1 MKNGFL
7 LCLFLLGSIM
17 VNAQVVLTEDFS
29 GTFPPSGWS
38 IDAHAANWSAENS
51 AAAGGVAPEAF
62 MSWSPQFNG
71 ATRLISPQLNLAG
84 ETTLLLQFRQFIDHY
99 DGSYQIGVAT
109 RSNGGAWTNAWTTT
123 ITDPVP
129 ATIVNVPIS
138 DANVN
143 SATFQFCIFFSGNS
157 YNINSWQLDD
167 IQLLIPSEVDGSVS
181 ALDVPTYFVGS
192 ADVKGTF
199 TNVGTTPVESFK
211 INWNLDGG
219 ADYSDLIT
227 GQNITLGQSVNFTS
241 NTQVT
246 PTAGVHSLSVW
257 VTEVNGLATGDDNT
271 SNDTLSK
278 TLRIPTQTIAKTP
291 MFEEF
296 TSSTCSPCASFNNGT
311 FNPFLSQN
319 EDQLVYVKYQMNW
332 PGNGDPYYTAEGG
345 SRRNYYGV
353 NAVPMLYIDGK
364 NVSTTSGPINAAFN
378 ASLATPAFVQ
388 IDPYYAIDGNV
399 IIVKGQFLSFAE
411 LAAATLHIVV
421 FENVTTGNVATNGE
435 TEFHHVMMK
444 MLPDGNGQAIP
455 IVGQGQAFLF
465 DYTFDMSSTNVEEM
479 SDLSVAV
486 FLQDDETKD
495 IFQAAY
501 ADLSGVGVNEK
512 EVLKLNIYPNP
523 VSDKINIVLPSA
535 NGDNYTLQLFD
546 GRGQL
551 VYETAVSQTGN
562 IFSLDN
568 NFGYGVY
575 NVRLISNSEY
585 YTGKFVSTK

>member
-1 MKNGFL
+1 MKNGLL
-7 LCLFLLGSIM
+7 LCLLLVGSLI

-38 IDAHAANWSAENS
+38 IDAHAANWSAEQS

-71 ATRLISPQLNLAG
+71 ATRLISPQLDLTG
-84 ETTLLLQFRQFIDHY
+84 ETTLLLQFRHFIDHY
-99 DGSYQIGVAT
+99 DGSYQIGVST
-109 RSNGGAWTNAWTTT
+109 RSNGGTWTNAWTAT

-129 ATIVNVPIS
+129 ATIVNVPIA

-143 SATFQFCIFFSGNS
+143 SATFQFCIFFNGNS

-167 IQLLIPSEVDGSVS
+167 IQLIIPSETDGSVT
-181 ALDVPTYFVGS
+181 ALNVPTYFLGS
-192 ADVKGTF
+192 TDVKGTF
-199 TNVGTTPVESFK
+199 TNVGTTPVQSFR

-219 ADYSDLIT
+219 AVNSDLIS
-227 GQNITLGQSVNFTS
+227 GQNITLGQTFDFTS
-241 NTQVT
+241 GTQVT
-246 PTAGVHSLSVW
+246 PDAGVHSLSVW
-257 VTEVNGLATGDDNT
+257 VSEVNGLSTGDDNPA
-271 SNDTLSK
+271 NDSLSK
-278 TLRIPTQTIAKTP
+278 TLRIPTQTLAKTP

-311 FNPFLSQN
+311 FNPFLSQH
-319 EDQLVYVKYQMNW
+319 EDELVYVKYQMNW

-388 IDPYYAIDGNV
+388 IDPYYAIDGNN
-399 IIVKGQFLSFAE
+399 IIVKGQFLSYAE

-421 FENVTTGNVATNGE
+421 YENVTTGNVATNGE

-455 IVGQGQAFLF
+455 FVGQGQAFLF
-465 DYTFDMSSTNVEEM
+465 DHTFDMSSTNVEEM

-512 EVLKLNIYPNP
+512 EVSKLNIYPNP

-535 NGDNYTLQLFD
+535 DGADYTLQMFD

-551 VYETAVSQTGN
+551 VYETTVSQAGN
-562 IFSLDN
+562 IFSLNN
-568 NFGYGVY
+568 NFRGGVY
-575 NVRLISNSEY
+575 NVRLISDSQY
-585 YTGKFVSTK
+585 YTGKFISTK